1 MQTSQQLQTVIHE
14 VCFIDNENE
23 VTTMLDFYHDLGI
36 IVKHGSTVVLQA
48 QWLIDLFRQLIT
60 IRRYNDMVRNIN
72 VNCMYQFDLYWAG
85 EVFPSAFWCDL
96 YQIDLFLS
104 DLYLCDRNQFGVRF
118 TNPFLFKIYLKYC
131 L

>member
-1 MQTSQQLQTVIHE
+1 MYYLSLQQLQTVIQE

-72 VNCMYQFDLYWAG
+72 VNCMYQFDLYWAE

-96 YQIDLFLS
+96 YQINLFQS
-104 DLYLCDRNQFGVRF
+104 DLYWCDLNQSWVRF
-118 TNPFLFKIYLKYC
+118 TKPS
-131 L
+131 